1 MTENIEQKIAALHT
15 CHGQML
21 SELGKVV
28 VGQREVLEQLLVT
41 IFAGGHNLL
50 EGVPGLAKTLMISTL
65 SRVLALQF
73 KRIQFTPDLMPSDI
87 VGTNIIEENP
97 QTGRRATVFVPGPIF
112 SNIVLADEINR
123 TPPKT
128 QAALLQ
134 AMQEREVTAGGQ
146 THKLAHPFFVL
157 ATQNPIDQEGTYPLP
172 EAQKDRFL
180 MNTLIKYPALEEEEN
195 IVMQTTTN
203 ADTDVRAV
211 LDGAALLAHQHVV
224 RGIPVSRHVTGYA
237 VDIARA
243 TRPNEPGVPA
253 FVTEQV
259 GWGAGPRASQA
270 LILAAKCHAALQ
282 GRLNVSCEDV
292 RTVALPVLRHRI
304 QASFTAEAEGITTD
318 SIVQRLLQ
326 DVRERTA
333 S

>member
-1 MTENIEQKIAALHT
+1 
-15 CHGQML
+15 
-21 SELGKVV
+21 
-28 VGQREVLEQLLVT
+28 
-41 IFAGGHNLL
+41 
-50 EGVPGLAKTLMISTL
+50 MISTL

-97 QTGRRATVFVPGPIF
+97 ETGRRSTVFVPGPIF

-195 IVMQTTTN
+195 IVLQTTTN
-203 ADTDVRAV
+203 SDTDVRPV
-211 LDGAALLAHQHVV
+211 LDGAALIAHQQLV
-224 RGIPVSRHVTGYA
+224 RSLPVSRHVTGYA

-243 TRPNEPGVPA
+243 TRPNEPGVPS
-253 FVTEQV
+253 FVSEQV

-282 GRLNVSCEDV
+282 GRLNVSCDDV

-318 SIVQRLLQ
+318 SVVQRLLLE
-326 DVRERTA
+326 VRERTA

>member
-1 MTENIEQKIAALHT
+1 
-15 CHGQML
+15 
-21 SELGKVV
+21 
-28 VGQREVLEQLLVT
+28 
-41 IFAGGHNLL
+41 
-50 EGVPGLAKTLMISTL
+50 
-65 SRVLALQF
+65 
-73 KRIQFTPDLMPSDI
+73 
-87 VGTNIIEENP
+87 
-97 QTGRRATVFVPGPIF
+97 
-112 SNIVLADEINR
+112 
-123 TPPKT
+123 
-128 QAALLQ
+128 
-134 AMQEREVTAGGQ
+134 
-146 THKLAHPFFVL
+146 
-157 ATQNPIDQEGTYPLP
+157 
-172 EAQKDRFL
+172 

-203 ADTDVRAV
+203 ADTDVRPV